1 MSPGPRGQGLGLKV
15 RIFIFK
21 NQMGVLDSSKRKHFL
36 AWGGMWEERPGALR
50 TASGGIFVK
59 EVEPGGMDGQG

>member
-1 MSPGPRGQGLGLKV
+1 MGLKV

-21 NQMGVLDSSKRKHFL
+21 NQMGVLGSSKRKHFL

-50 TASGGIFVK
+50 TAK
-59 EVEPGGMDGQG
+59 EVEPGSVDSQG

>member
-1 MSPGPRGQGLGLKV
+1 MGLKV

-21 NQMGVLDSSKRKHFL
+21 NQMGVLGSSKRKHFL

-50 TASGGIFVK
+50 TASGGISAK
-59 EVEPGGMDGQG
+59 EVEPGSVVSQG